1 VDQDL
6 FKLINP
12 SIEGL
17 TPYEPGKPIE
27 DLEREF
33 GINKAVK
40 LASNENPLG
49 PSPKVIE
56 SINKEVFNIHRYP
69 DGNGFRLKEAIAS
82 KFKIKSSSL
91 TLGNGSNDIIEFV
104 ARCFLNTQSS
114 VVFSQYAFAV
124 YPLVIKS
131 LGAKPIEVKA
141 KDWGHDLQAMLEAI
155 EKDTKIIFIANPNN
169 PTGTFIKKREIIRFL
184 EKVPNNKIVF
194 LDQAYFEYSD
204 YEEEDVTLDIVNNF
218 ENLVISR
225 TFSKAYG
232 LAGLRVGYSVS
243 SEPIANYLNRI
254 RQPFNVNSLAL
265 KAAEIA
271 LSDDEHLE
279 RCLSSNKKEKIK
291 LYNFFQDNNFD
302 YIDSLANFICF
313 NCKEKSREV
322 FERLLPKGVIS
333 RSMEVYKMPDHLRLT
348 IGTPEENDIFM
359 NKLIQ
364 SYE

>member
-1 VDQDL
+1 
-6 FKLINP
+6 
-12 SIEGL
+12 
-17 TPYEPGKPIE
+17 
-27 DLEREF
+27 
-33 GINKAVK
+33 
-40 LASNENPLG
+40 
-49 PSPKVIE
+49 
-56 SINKEVFNIHRYP
+56 
-69 DGNGFRLKEAIAS
+69 
-82 KFKIKSSSL
+82 
-91 TLGNGSNDIIEFV
+91 
-104 ARCFLNTQSS
+104 
-114 VVFSQYAFAV
+114 
-124 YPLVIKS
+124 
-131 LGAKPIEVKA
+131 
-141 KDWGHDLQAMLEAI
+141 MLEAV
-155 EKDTKIIFIANPNN
+155 EEDTKIIFIANPNN

-279 RCLSSNKKEKIK
+279 RCLSSNKKEKIR
-291 LYNFFQDNNFD
+291 LYNFFQNNNFE

-322 FERLLPKGVIS
+322 FERLLPKGVIA
-333 RSMEVYKMPDHLRLT
+333 RSMEVYKMQDHLRLT
-348 IGTPEENDIFM
+348 IGTPNENDIFM